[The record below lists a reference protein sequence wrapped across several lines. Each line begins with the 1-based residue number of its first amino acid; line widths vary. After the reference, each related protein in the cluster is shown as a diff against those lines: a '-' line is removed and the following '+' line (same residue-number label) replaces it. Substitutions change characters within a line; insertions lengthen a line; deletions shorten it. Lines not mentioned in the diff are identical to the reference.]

1 MFEPRIL
8 LARMMTPALI
18 VATVCGMA
26 FGQSS
31 KDKAQTTAAQNQADG
46 DAGNRN
52 VPGLQERHPHYR
64 VMPSDVLTVT
74 FPLSPELNQNV
85 TVQPD
90 GYIALANVG
99 SIYVQGD
106 TTPELIDV
114 LNHAYAKILHN
125 PIIAVDLTNFQHPEF
140 VVTGQVEKPGRYE
153 LREDT
158 TVSEAIAIG
167 GGLTG
172 SAKSQVFVLHRV
184 SADWVEVKKLD
195 VKKVMTGKK
204 ANEDIH
210 LQRGDLIFVPDK
222 FITKFRKYVP
232 YSLGLGTG
240 LGFNG
245 DALVNGTL

>member
-1 MFEPRIL
+1 MFEPLIPR
-8 LARMMTPALI
+8 ARMI
-18 VATVCGMA
+18 VPLVVAFICGTA
-26 FGQSS
+26 AAQSS
-31 KDKAQTTAAQNQADG
+31 DGKAQTTTPQTQAD
-46 DAGNRN
+46 AGGNN
-52 VPGLQERHPHYR
+52 VPALQERHPHYR
-64 VMPSDVLTVT
+64 VMPSDVLAVT

-99 SIYVQGD
+99 SIYVQGE
-106 TTPELIDV
+106 TTPEIIDA
-114 LNHAYAKILHN
+114 LNRAYGKVLHN

-140 VVTGQVEKPGRYE
+140 IVTGQVAKPGRYE

-167 GGLTG
+167 GGLSS

-210 LQRGDLIFVPDK
+210 LQRGDLVFVPDK
-222 FITKFRKYVP
+222 FITRFRRYVP

-245 DALVNGTL
+245 DALVNGNL